1 MLRNVIFIASH
12 ALRKLGFNFH
22 ERDNPIVQEMEK
34 KINEL
39 GSIQFKVELYPDGS
53 WTAESVNIDGI
64 ITGSDNTRDMNM
76 LIKDAIFTYFDI
88 PPYMSDDELLKANNE
103 PVTMKQNVWATR

>member
-1 MLRNVIFIASH
+1 MLRNLIFIASR

-22 ERDNPIVQEMEK
+22 ERDNPAVQEMEK

-64 ITGSDNTRDMNM
+64 ITGTSNTRDMNM
-76 LIKDAIFTYFDI
+76 MIKDAIFTYFDI
-88 PPYMSDDELLKANNE
+88 PAYITNDDLLKANNE
-103 PVTMKQNVWATR
+103 PVTI